1 MRFNSNFRVK
11 MAKEQPTV
19 NLVEFS
25 TAIRD
30 RLLNLISW
38 AKAVPGKLLWISAF
52 AAYWKLFRIL
62 RYDTDNTNTSL
73 KSRLA

>member
-1 MRFNSNFRVK
+1 

-38 AKAVPGKLLWISAF
+38 AKAVPGKLL
-52 AAYWKLFRIL
+52 
-62 RYDTDNTNTSL
+62 
-73 KSRLA
+73 

>member
-1 MRFNSNFRVK
+1 

-38 AKAVPGKLLWISAF
+38 AKAVPGTH
-52 AAYWKLFRIL
+52 L
-62 RYDTDNTNTSL
+62 RFFTFTAN
-73 KSRLA
+73 

>member
-1 MRFNSNFRVK
+1 

-38 AKAVPGKLLWISAF
+38 AKAVPGTHL
-52 AAYWKLFRIL
+52 
-62 RYDTDNTNTSL
+62 
-73 KSRLA
+73 

>member
-1 MRFNSNFRVK
+1 MLCLSCSKLKEKFPHLTSKYSQDLIMMRFNSNFRVK

-38 AKAVPGKLLWISAF
+38 AKAVPGKLL
-52 AAYWKLFRIL
+52 
-62 RYDTDNTNTSL
+62 
-73 KSRLA
+73 